1 MLRRYI
7 VPSLIALTMILG
19 ATSASSNEVTSE
31 PLSGQAADAMMVE
44 QNGAK
49 AEATLGLPSDLS
61 QKSGASCA
69 TTDAKGSDEAHPCDS
84 ACDCCG
90 LTGAGACCDKC
101 WTCWYQGGG

>member
-19 ATSASSNEVTSE
+19 ATSASSNEVAIE
-31 PLSGQAADAMMVE
+31 PLPGQTADAMMVE
-44 QNGAK
+44 HPR
-49 AEATLGLPSDLS
+49 AEAAAPLGLPADLS
-61 QKSGASCA
+61 QKNGTACA
-69 TTDAKGSDEAHPCDS
+69 ATDTKESDKAHPCDS